1 MLPAGVKGPGHALE
15 AVAAHCDD
23 VEGTLEVCQF
33 RMRGEVRMPR
43 AGEPALLLGAN
54 HLEGVAV
61 ALTALALDLDEHESP
76 ATADDEVELVPARPD
91 VRCQDAVPAQPVVPE
106 RAKLRGVLQAASPW

>member
-1 MLPAGVKGPGHALE
+1 MKGAGHTLE

-23 VEGTLEVCQF
+23 VEGTVEVCQL
-33 RMRGEVRMPR
+33 RMRGEVGVPC
-43 AGEPALLLGAN
+43 AGEPALLLGAD

-61 ALTALALDLDEHESP
+61 ALAALALDLDEDESP
-76 ATADDEVELVPARPD
+76 AAADDEVELVPARPD

-106 RAKLRGVLQAASPW
+106 RAQLRGVLQAASPW